1 MLVAAREPELALPRH
16 HDAALLE
23 DQHLPSAPSSKSPNM
38 EAANTSAEAVAPAP
52 APAAPLPELPELPI
66 ESVDPVNEP
75 AADVLSTA
83 LPLDPTA
90 PIDQPSVPVPSTA
103 SDAMPM
109 MAPVMPSLDAPIAL
123 PENMMGMA
131 PEYSMMPDMPIDMS
145 AFVPPQGEQRLSAFA
160 RLRFDDGS
168 YYMHTYQIILG
179 RNVQLAHKDMRRF
192 AKADQLKA
200 KGEPHRA
207 EALLNGKRRKQTRD
221 GPKSVISEAGGI
233 VNAPIKLMPAEYRQR
248 HQSVPSQA
256 PSTGSHPS
264 NEEARK
270 ELEHVPQD
278 VIMQA
283 FPVAPDQFEN
293 YVPEDPEDCPLVPIH
308 PQNITDRTGA
318 HGPKGI
324 SRQHAKIFYD
334 FDQGHFRLRVLGT
347 NGLHHEGVFMDK
359 NAEVEL
365 GHGDTILIGMVE
377 MTFFLPDIALTE
389 EQRNREQGSGSQ
401 SRPMSFSFENG
412 QGESED
418 MDDSASEGE
427 MSINPRHVYH
437 QPHLY
442 DSDDEVMGDD
452 DDLDDLDDDDD
463 DDDQYSP
470 VPRPKSRPSLK
481 IKLKTKKPVPPPK
494 PIKHSKLSKHAH
506 SSKHAHHKR
515 RERDRSPDEPPPK
528 KIKIKTKESHR
539 ESHKDHSRIEREKE
553 KDRDRDREKHRDKE
567 KNRDREKHR
576 EREKN
581 KEKEKEK
588 SKATKIPSKAPTKI
602 PAKIPAKEPAPSPI
616 KDEAPKTASP
626 PIENAESVD
635 KTPSVKP
642 ESPLATRTPD
652 LAKLD
657 LVVGEAGDLEG
668 IITAEIARRHNLPE
682 SLIGQPLE
690 KRKGPGR
697 PPKDGVMSKRQRS
710 QLVKRGK
717 EIERAQ
723 AAGIDPADLPQPPAK
738 LKPPRRKE
746 SNAEDEDVRE
756 TTERTDAPDT
766 PGDKKPPKLTKPART
781 PSPELRIEDF
791 TEEQLA
797 RPTSNYVVL
806 IHEAISS
813 SASGQMNL
821 QQIYNYIEKTYPW
834 YKFKTT
840 TSGWQSSV
848 RHNLG
853 QHDAFVKGD
862 KEGKGYMWRINP
874 NVSIE
879 RERRKR
885 APTPPTANHAQRQ
898 GYYHPPNAYPPYG
911 QPGYYPGMP
920 PHGMPPA
927 GPPRPPPSEP
937 PQPRLP
943 PSMARNVGS
952 SAATAAPTGPA
963 PSPYASPWA
972 GGGGTAG
979 SPPVQNHPRPYPPP
993 NSHPSGQYGV
1003 LFPTSAPP
1011 ASYGNQ
1017 ATAGA
1022 YGNHYAAGGPS
1033 PYGPPPP
1040 NRYMPYPPQPAS
1052 STAPSPPVPNAAHR
1066 PPPSSQP
1073 QGQGQNHH
1081 HDNSIPHPSGR
1092 YPVSINPE
1100 VIRHLE
1106 AFRTVYL
1113 QTRIEPGEDVKVNN
1127 AIRAYVMPELEAC
1140 LTLPEQNLLK
1150 SIKTIPKLK
1159 ELKDKAEDPIPGKG
1173 ADPPPVNGTATV
1185 GQSAVKVEEAAPSAT
1200 VAAIAAVAAAN
1211 TVPNTTP
1218 SSTPQANEPHKFTP
1232 NMTPQAPSAPSDT
1245 PQPPAQPPTQ
1255 PPASTVITNIAAAA
1269 GPARVQAQRPSVEP
1283 LTPLPGS
1290 PAVQDTPQI
1299 KTSAPVS
1306 AATTPKPA
1314 SDDAVSGAPPP
1325 PVEPETKA
1333 TPVDTTV
1340 TSEKE
1345 G

>member
-1 MLVAAREPELALPRH
+1 MLVAPREPSLALSRH
-16 HDAALLE
+16 VASHDAASLE
-23 DQHLPSAPSSKSPNM
+23 LHPAPSSTNTDMAAAIPST
-38 EAANTSAEAVAPAP
+38 EAAASTVPADAPSAPAP
-52 APAAPLPELPELPI
+52 AEMATDPLLVPLPDLPNNNNNINTKEPALEAHPLPLDGPLPI
-66 ESVDPVNEP
+66 
-75 AADVLSTA
+75 ADLP
-83 LPLDPTA
+83 LPLDPSSIPITA
-90 PIDQPSVPVPSTA
+90 TSAADG
-103 SDAMPM
+103 MPM
-109 MAPVMPSLDAPIAL
+109 MAPVMPVLDAPIVF
-123 PENMMGMA
+123 PENMPM
-131 PEYSMMPDMPIDMS
+131 PPDLSMMPDMDMDMS

-168 YYMHTYQIILG
+168 YYMHTYQIVLG

-192 AKADQLKA
+192 ARADQLKA
-200 KGEPHRA
+200 KGEPQRA

-233 VNAPIKLMPAEYRQR
+233 VNAPIKMMPAEYRQR
-248 HQSVPSQA
+248 RQSVASQA
-256 PSTGSHPS
+256 PSGGSHPP
-264 NEEARK
+264 NEGSRE
-270 ELEHVPQD
+270 ELEQVPQN

-283 FPVAPDQFEN
+283 FPEAPDTFDS
-293 YVPEDPEDCPLVPIH
+293 YVPEDPNDCPLVPIH
-308 PQNITDRTGA
+308 PQHITDRTGA

-334 FDQGHFRLRVLGT
+334 FDNGNFRLLVLGT
-347 NGLHHEGVFMDK
+347 NGLHHEGRFMGK
-359 NAEVEL
+359 GEEVEL
-365 GHGDTILIGMVE
+365 SHGDTILIGMVE

-437 QPHLY
+437 QPHLMF
-442 DSDDEVMGDD
+442 DSDEEGVGDD
-452 DDLDDLDDDDD
+452 DDVDDLDDDE
-463 DDDQYSP
+463 DQYSP
-470 VPRPKSRPSLK
+470 VPRPKPSLK
-481 IKLKTKKPVPPPK
+481 IKLKARKPVPPLK
-494 PIKHSKLSKHAH
+494 PVKLSK
-506 SSKHAHHKR
+506 SSKSAHKR
-515 RERDRSPDEPPPK
+515 KHERERSPEEPLPK
-528 KIKIKTKESHR
+528 KIKVKTKESHK
-539 ESHKDHSRIEREKE
+539 EQASHDREKE
-553 KDRDRDREKHRDKE
+553 KD
-567 KNRDREKHR
+567 
-576 EREKN
+576 

-588 SKATKIPSKAPTKI
+588 EKEKTKATKIPSKAP
-602 PAKIPAKEPAPSPI
+602 AKIPSKIPSKAPAKST
-616 KDEAPKTASP
+616 KQPKEEGPKAATP
-626 PIENAESVD
+626 PPENLEQ
-635 KTPSVKP
+635 TPSIKP
-642 ESPLATRTPD
+642 ESPLATRTPE
-652 LAKLD
+652 LPKLD
-657 LVVGEAGDLEG
+657 LEGGDLEG

-682 SLIGQPLE
+682 ALIGQPLE

-723 AAGIDPADLPQPPAK
+723 AAGIDPADLPQPVSKP
-738 LKPPRRKE
+738 KPPRRKE
-746 SNAEDEDVRE
+746 SNADDDDVRE
-756 TTERTDAPDT
+756 TTERTDASGT
-766 PGDKKPPKLTKPART
+766 PGDKKPPKLSKPART
-781 PSPELRIEDF
+781 PSPEMRIEDF

-879 RERRKR
+879 KERRKR
-885 APTPPTANHAQRQ
+885 QVSPPQVNHAQRQ
-898 GYYHPPNAYPPYG
+898 GYYHPPPNAYPHYG

-927 GPPRPPPSEP
+927 GPPRPPPNEP

-972 GGGGTAG
+972 GGNTAG
-979 SPPVQNHPRPYPPP
+979 TPPMHNHPRPYHPP
-993 NSHPSGQYGV
+993 NSQTHSGPSASHPSGQYGV
-1003 LFPTSAPP
+1003 LYPTTAPP
-1011 ASYGNQ
+1011 ASYGSQ
-1017 ATAGA
+1017 GTSGA
-1022 YGNHYAAGGPS
+1022 YGNHYATAGPS
-1033 PYGPPPP
+1033 PYGPPP
-1040 NRYMPYPPQPAS
+1040 NRPYMPYPPQQSGPA
-1052 STAPSPPVPNAAHR
+1052 APSPPVPNASNRPAPNPQAHTQ
-1066 PPPSSQP
+1066 SQTP
-1073 QGQGQNHH
+1073 H
-1081 HDNSIPHPSGR
+1081 HDNSGIPHPSGR
-1092 YPVSINPE
+1092 YPVSTDPE
-1100 VIRHLE
+1100 LIRQLE

-1113 QTRIEPGEDVKVNN
+1113 QTRIEPGEDLKVNN
-1127 AIRAYVMPELEAC
+1127 AIRACVTPELTAC

-1159 ELKDKAEDPIPGKG
+1159 ELMGHKEDPAPGKETD
-1173 ADPPPVNGTATV
+1173 AKPVNGTAASGPSTT
-1185 GQSAVKVEEAAPSAT
+1185 KPEEAAPSAT

-1218 SSTPQANEPHKFTP
+1218 PSTAAPSEPHKFTP
-1232 NMTPQAPSAPSDT
+1232 NMTPQTSSL
-1245 PQPPAQPPTQ
+1245 PTGPVQ
-1255 PPASTVITNIAAAA
+1255 PPASSAITTVASAV

-1283 LTPLPGS
+1283 LTPVPGS
-1290 PAVQDTPQI
+1290 PAVQATPQT
-1299 KTSAPVS
+1299 KTPAPGTPMPIAED
-1306 AATTPKPA
+1306 AA
-1314 SDDAVSGAPPP
+1314 SGAQEAAKVETDAKPP
-1325 PVEPETKA
+1325 A
-1333 TPVDTTV
+1333 
-1340 TSEKE
+1340 TSEADATVKQE
-1345 G
+1345 